1 MVSTENPYKRNKFEI
16 NPSKDVSSV
25 SLYLLFTYYLLSHVL
40 DAFSEKQM
48 LLLKGHVFDMI
59 FIKIT
64 YFFF

>member
-1 MVSTENPYKRNKFEI
+1 MSAPVI
-16 NPSKDVSSV
+16 
-25 SLYLLFTYYLLSHVL
+25 LYLLFTYYLLSHVL

-64 YFFF
+64 YFFLISMILCYF

>member
-1 MVSTENPYKRNKFEI
+1 MSAPVI
-16 NPSKDVSSV
+16 
-25 SLYLLFTYYLLSHVL
+25 LYLLFTYYLLSHVL

-64 YFFF
+64 YFFFNFYDFMLFLRALSRFKE